1 MEKPLSGVKVLDL
14 STFVAAPVCSRLLAD
29 MGAEVIKVE
38 RPDGDTWRKTG
49 ISYLPSRFSDRENPV
64 FDIYNSGKKHIALD
78 LKTPEGKAIFL
89 RLLEQADVFV
99 TNTRVAALKRLGIS
113 YEDLKDRFPR
123 LIYGIVLGY
132 GEKGPDAD
140 KPAFDTTGYWS
151 KSGFLRD
158 MAPLSDHYAP
168 VQPPFGVGDTITGYL
183 LMGEICAALYRRTQT
198 GKGDYVRSSLYHN
211 GIFTMGTMEI
221 ISQQPWGRA
230 FPTTR
235 IDHGIPGGYYR
246 CADNEW
252 VYIAVGYAQSLIP
265 RLCAAIER
273 PELAEDP
280 RYATAEAR
288 TANKAEY
295 YRIFKE
301 AFSRKPIA
309 HWLQIAEEADLP
321 IVRLNH
327 FSDVAEDEQAWVN
340 GYLEHVTF
348 ANGNVD
354 VMPSSP
360 VEMDSNGAVK
370 TVPAPTVG
378 ADTDE
383 ILSCLG
389 YSPEELSALRASGA
403 IQ

>member
-1 MEKPLSGVKVLDL
+1 MEKPLSGIKVLDL

-29 MGAEVIKVE
+29 MGAEVIKIE
-38 RPDGDTWRKTG
+38 HPTGDTWRQTG

-78 LKTPEGKAIFL
+78 LKTEAGKAVFF

-99 TNTRVAALKRLGIS
+99 TNTRPAALKRLGIA
-113 YEDLKDRFPR
+113 YEDLKDRFPK

-246 CADNEW
+246 CADEEW
-252 VYIAVGYAQSLIP
+252 IYIAVGYSQALIP
-265 RLCAAIER
+265 RLCAAIGM

-288 TANKAEY
+288 TTNKTAC

-301 AFSRKPIA
+301 AFSQKPLA
-309 HWLQIAEEADLP
+309 HWLAVAEEMDLP

-340 GYLEHVTF
+340 GYLEHVEF
-348 ANGNVD
+348 ANGRTD
-354 VMPSSP
+354 IMPSSP
-360 VEMDSNGAVK
+360 IEMDSNGEVK
-370 TVPAPTVG
+370 TVPAPAVG
-378 ADTDE
+378 ADTE
-383 ILSCLG
+383 AVLKALG
-389 YSPEELSALRASGA
+389 YTDQQISALKDSGA
-403 IQ
+403 IK